1 MRLYKIKLCL
11 KFLIKLKLLCNLNS
25 YAQLSWNIIDMR
37 VKPTLFSHGPQRV
50 FSACFYKRI
59 IPFPLLSSKAVDS
72 FLALPQTF
80 LYPAN

>member
-1 MRLYKIKLCL
+1 
-11 KFLIKLKLLCNLNS
+11 
-25 YAQLSWNIIDMR
+25 MR

-72 FLALPQTF
+72 FLPSLTLSYIRQINVFLPSQSSEK
-80 LYPAN
+80 LMILSKIRPDA

>member
-1 MRLYKIKLCL
+1 
-11 KFLIKLKLLCNLNS
+11 
-25 YAQLSWNIIDMR
+25 MR

-72 FLALPQTF
+72 FPALPQTF